1 MFHGV
6 SRFSKGR
13 ACLVLILIVAVGL
26 FWPGGKA
33 WANDPPTPSG
43 LAVANPTPPTGTSLV
58 LTWNAVTFSGHAG
71 ASYRID
77 RRTGGGS
84 YSELTTIANPLAV
97 TYTDTGLSHS
107 LYYYRIRS
115 YDTHGDHS
123 NWSSEVS
130 ARPNRPP
137 VFTGAGT
144 NTAQTVAEG
153 AGLTAVAATDPDA
166 DTLTYSLQGGS
177 LPAGIALQSTGA
189 FTGTVG
195 NLAFENGPTYTA
207 TIRASDPAGLYASTT
222 LTITVTNANGAP
234 SFTGASTNTAQ
245 TVAEGAGVTALAATD
260 PDANPLTYT
269 LQGGSLPAGI
279 TLQSDGSFS
288 GTVGYSAFQNGP
300 TYTATIRVSD
310 PGALFADTTLVVTV
324 TDTNRT
330 PAYTGASANTAQ
342 TVAEGAGL
350 TALAATDPD
359 LDPLT
364 YTLQG
369 GSLPAGITLQ
379 ADGSFSGTVD
389 YLAFQNGPVYNATIR
404 VSDGGL
410 FADTALV
417 VTVTDTNRAPAYTGA
432 SANTGQTVAEGAGL
446 TTAVAAT
453 DPDLDTLTYSLQS
466 GALPAGITLQSDG
479 SFTGTVGYSAFESG
493 PVYNVTIRVSDGA
506 LFADTAL
513 VVTVTDTNRAP
524 AYTGA
529 PTNTA
534 QTVAEGA
541 GLTTAVAATDPDLD
555 TLTYSLQSGA
565 LPAGITL
572 QSDGS
577 FTGAVGYSAFES
589 GPVYNVTIRVSDGAL
604 FADTALAVTVTDTN
618 RAPVFGSLSRT
629 IDENATPAALT
640 ATDAD
645 DDSLTFSLA
654 SGETLPDGLSLNPG
668 GSFSGPASYSSSGDW
683 DIDVEV
689 TDGTATTGGTL
700 HLVINN
706 VNRTPVFGNLN
717 RTINEN
723 QTPAALTATD
733 ADDDSLTF
741 SLASGETLP
750 DGLSLN
756 AGGSFSG
763 PASYGSSGDW
773 DIDVEVTDGTDT
785 TSGTLHLVI
794 NNVNRAPVFG
804 NLNRTI
810 NENQTPAALTATDAD
825 DDSLTFSLASGE
837 TLPDGLS
844 LNAGGSFSGPASYS
858 SSGDWDIDVE
868 VTDGTDTT
876 SGTLHLV
883 INSVN
888 RAPWF
893 IVARDGAFGYAE
905 NAAVSLAC
913 AATDP
918 DSGDTL
924 AYSLTAGPGWL
935 SINNTTGAV
944 TGTVPWDAAEIAGG
958 VYTVTVRCTDGT
970 APITE
975 TFTLNI
981 TNVNRAPN
989 FTAVATNTAQTID
1002 EGAGLAALAATDPDS
1017 DTLTFTRTGGS
1028 LPPGITLQ
1036 GSGTFSG
1043 TANHGSTYSVTIRVS
1058 DGSMTA
1064 TTVLHVTVAAEEEE
1078 EAPAP
1083 PRVGPPLKTGIVIT
1097 VVPGSHVVW
1106 VNGYPRDLDAP
1117 AYFGTP
1123 GRMMVPLR
1131 FISETVGAEVLWNPV
1146 TQRITIR
1153 GDWTTIVLTVGS
1165 RTAFVN
1171 GVAVRLDAPAVVLN
1185 GRAFVPLRFICEALG
1200 AQVDYKPSTH
1210 SARIQR

>member
-177 LPAGIALQSTGA
+177 LPAGITLQSTGA

-245 TVAEGAGVTALAATD
+245 TVAEGAGLAA
-260 PDANPLTYT
+260 
-269 LQGGSLPAGI
+269 
-279 TLQSDGSFS
+279 
-288 GTVGYSAFQNGP
+288 V
-300 TYTATIRVSD
+300 
-310 PGALFADTTLVVTV
+310 
-324 TDTNRT
+324 
-330 PAYTGASANTAQ
+330 
-342 TVAEGAGL
+342 
-350 TALAATDPD
+350 AATDPD

-364 YTLQG
+364 YNLQG

-379 ADGSFSGTVD
+379 ADGSFTGTVGFS
-389 YLAFQNGPVYNATIR
+389 AFENGPVYNATIR

-410 FADTALV
+410 FADTGLV
-417 VTVTDTNRAPAYTGA
+417 VTVTDTNRAP
-432 SANTGQTVAEGAGL
+432 V
-446 TTAVAAT
+446 
-453 DPDLDTLTYSLQS
+453 
-466 GALPAGITLQSDG
+466 
-479 SFTGTVGYSAFESG
+479 
-493 PVYNVTIRVSDGA
+493 
-506 LFADTAL
+506 
-513 VVTVTDTNRAP
+513 
-524 AYTGA
+524 YTGA

-577 FTGAVGYSAFES
+577 FTGTVSYSAFES

-618 RAPVFGSLSRT
+618 RSPALAVIGNQGPIGEGTAFSGLSASGTDPDPEDTLIYSISGQPAGMGIHASTGAISGAVGYEAFEDQPGGGHYHVTVTVTDNHAASASQSFDWTVYDVNRSPTQNAIGNQGPTAEGTAFSGLSASGDDPDLEDTWTYSISGQPATIVIDASTGAISGTVGYEAFENQPAHGHYIVTVTVNDNHFASAFQSFDWTVTDTNRAP
-629 IDENATPAALT
+629 
-640 ATDAD
+640 
-645 DDSLTFSLA
+645 SLA
-654 SGETLPDGLSLNPG
+654 EIGDTFLVLEGTA
-668 GSFSGPASYSSSGDW
+668 FSG
-683 DIDVEV
+683 
-689 TDGTATTGGTL
+689 
-700 HLVINN
+700 
-706 VNRTPVFGNLN
+706 
-717 RTINEN
+717 
-723 QTPAALTATD
+723 
-733 ADDDSLTF
+733 
-741 SLASGETLP
+741 LP
-750 DGLSLN
+750 
-756 AGGSFSG
+756 
-763 PASYGSSGDW
+763 
-773 DIDVEVTDGTDT
+773 
-785 TSGTLHLVI
+785 TSGTDPDPEDALTYSISGQPSAIVI
-794 NNVNRAPVFG
+794 DASTGVISGAVGYQAYEDQPGAGYYTITVTVTDNHSATASQSFTWTIYDTNRSPSLAVIGDQGPTAEGTVFSG
-804 NLNRTI
+804 LSASGDDPDPEDSWTYSISGQPATI
-810 NENQTPAALTATDAD
+810 VIDASTGAISGTVGYEAFENQPAHGHYIVTVTVTDNHSATASRTFDWTISDTNRSPSLDAIGNQGPTAEATVFSGLSASGSDPDPEDSITYSISGQPAAIVIDA
-825 DDSLTFSLASGE
+825 STGA
-837 TLPDGLS
+837 
-844 LNAGGSFSGPASYS
+844 
-858 SSGDWDIDVE
+858 I
-868 VTDGTDTT
+868 
-876 SGTLHLV
+876 SGT
-883 INSVN
+883 IGYQAFENQ
-888 RAPWF
+888 P
-893 IVARDGAFGYAE
+893 IDGH
-905 NAAVSLAC
+905 
-913 AATDP
+913 
-918 DSGDTL
+918 
-924 AYSLTAGPGWL
+924 
-935 SINNTTGAV
+935 
-944 TGTVPWDAAEIAGG
+944 
-958 VYTVTVRCTDGT
+958 YTVTVTVTDNHSAT
-970 APITE
+970 ASQSFAWTV
-975 TFTLNI
+975 TD
-981 TNVNRAPN
+981 TNRPPVYTGAP
-989 FTAVATNTAQTID
+989 TNTAQTIA
-1002 EGAGLAALAATDPDS
+1002 EGAGLAALTATDPDS

-1036 GSGTFSG
+1036 SGGTFSG
-1043 TANHGSTYSVTIRVS
+1043 TANQGSIYSVTIRVS
-1058 DGSMTA
+1058 DGSLTA

-1131 FISETVGAEVLWNPV
+1131 FVSETVGAEVLWNPV
-1146 TQRITIR
+1146 TQQITIR

-1171 GVAVRLDAPAVVLN
+1171 GVAVRLDAPAVLLN
-1185 GRAFVPLRFICEALG
+1185 GRVFVPLRFICEALG
-1200 AQVDYKPSTH
+1200 AQVDYRPSTH